1 MKRNA
6 LLLLSQLISVN
17 IWAQSVYMHEA
28 QEESEGTNI
37 FDTLLGFAIFASIIW
52 LISKISENYNNKK
65 KAQREK
71 EWELEI
77 KRKVE
82 EDREREKQR
91 KIERDRFVQTLICKN
106 TVEVG
111 GFEAVDLG
119 LGDEFANPMFAT
131 MNLGATNQFENGR
144 VYGWG
149 MNRPAKRQE
158 LSYNMEPCPIRLET
172 LEELEV
178 ISGGYGSYKGEFE
191 YDAASK
197 EMNGL
202 WWTPDNDELNEL
214 LTKCN
219 WKFVDKF
226 DISGWKVTGPN
237 GNFIFIPVD
246 KNNEYHVLLT
256 SLASF
261 DESKENSTKLG
272 RTKFAQF
279 LELYVKYDSVQTVKV
294 KELDRLR
301 VGYIRPVT
309 YGEDNWP
316 GSIITEQHV

>member
-111 GFEAVDLG
+111 GFDAVD
-119 LGDEFANPMFAT
+119 
-131 MNLGATNQFENGR
+131 
-144 VYGWG
+144 
-149 MNRPAKRQE
+149 
-158 LSYNMEPCPIRLET
+158 
-172 LEELEV
+172 
-178 ISGGYGSYKGEFE
+178 
-191 YDAASK
+191 
-197 EMNGL
+197 
-202 WWTPDNDELNEL
+202 
-214 LTKCN
+214 
-219 WKFVDKF
+219 
-226 DISGWKVTGPN
+226 
-237 GNFIFIPVD
+237 
-246 KNNEYHVLLT
+246 
-256 SLASF
+256 
-261 DESKENSTKLG
+261 
-272 RTKFAQF
+272 
-279 LELYVKYDSVQTVKV
+279 
-294 KELDRLR
+294 
-301 VGYIRPVT
+301 
-309 YGEDNWP
+309 
-316 GSIITEQHV
+316 